1 MKEFIIQL
9 TERNFQNRKIA
20 LIENGSWV
28 PNAAKVMTSLFA
40 SSKDISFTSSKVT
53 IKTAMNAQTLK
64 DLEAMADEILA
75 VQ

>member
-9 TERNFQNRKIA
+9 TERNFQHRKIA
-20 LIENGSWV
+20 SIENGSRV